1 MCGVHKLPIF
11 AKTVH
16 KPKQVPRTTVGN
28 ISIVYKYVM
37 ETVLIT
43 ATLPSKDIMV
53 FMRSTKM
60 IYEISKNLQSRYL
73 YRKLINFFNV
83 QCLRFICYRKFNIRI
98 LIRNISRYNH
108 VLDVMVEFEK
118 IIIAAKKMQIAPV
131 ID

>member
-1 MCGVHKLPIF
+1 MYGVHKLPIF

-53 FMRSTKM
+53 FVRSTKM

-83 QCLRFICYRKFNIRI
+83 
-98 LIRNISRYNH
+98 
-108 VLDVMVEFEK
+108 
-118 IIIAAKKMQIAPV
+118 
-131 ID
+131 

>member
-1 MCGVHKLPIF
+1 MIIRSILILKTQYANLTDSMCGVHKLPIF

-60 IYEISKNLQSRYL
+60 IHEISKNLQSRYL

-83 QCLRFICYRKFNIRI
+83 
-98 LIRNISRYNH
+98 
-108 VLDVMVEFEK
+108 
-118 IIIAAKKMQIAPV
+118 
-131 ID
+131 

>member
-53 FMRSTKM
+53 FMRSRKM

-73 YRKLINFFNV
+73 SIFSMYNV
-83 QCLRFICYRKFNIRI
+83 YALYVTEI
-98 LIRNISRYNH
+98 LIRSISRYNH